1 MPYTL
6 AAAVTAE
13 LIIKKSRFLAWVGPC
28 EGREQAL
35 AAVALAWQQHPG
47 ATHVCWALMAG
58 GHSAAVD
65 DGEPGGTAGR
75 PMLEVLRHHDLEGVL
90 ALVVR
95 YYGGTPLGAGGLAR
109 AYTDAV
115 AQPLAKANK
124 IQLRPFTDAK
134 VSVPYALEGAV
145 RRELEA
151 FEAALLNVQ
160 HTGAVCF
167 QLHLPAAKLASF
179 MHKINELSH
188 GKARWSQPSGD
199 LTQNPGARPSPT

>member
-1 MPYTL
+1 MPFTL
-6 AAAVTAE
+6 AAAVTTE

-28 EGREQAL
+28 AGREPAL

-95 YYGGTPLGAGGLAR
+95 YYGGTPLGAGGLVR
-109 AYTDAV
+109 AYTEAV
-115 AQPLAKANK
+115 AQPLTKAEK
-124 IQLRPFTDAK
+124 IQVRPFSEAK
-134 VSVPYALEGAV
+134 VSVPYELEGAV
-145 RRELEA
+145 RRELAA
-151 FEAALLNVQ
+151 FEAALLEVG
-160 HTGAVCF
+160 HADAVCF
-167 QLHLPAAKLASF
+167 SLHLPTANLSSF
-179 MHKINELSH
+179 MQRIDDLSH
-188 GKARWSQPSGD
+188 GKAYWAQPSGAQM
-199 LTQNPGARPSPT
+199 QN